1 MGWIKPAAIRLIGSA
16 TWDAT
21 APACQ
26 PAEDLPPGRPE
37 QRIATLPALRD
48 VLELA
53 RVVPRGSRPAGAPIR
68 RALVACN

>member
-1 MGWIKPAAIRLIGSA
+1 MGWIKPAAIRLSGSA

-37 QRIATLPALRD
+37 QRGATHPALRD
-48 VLELA
+48 ERELA
-53 RVVPRGSRPAGAPIR
+53 PSSRQRRVLLAHQFGAP
-68 RALVACN
+68 